1 MLAFLGNLVFLF
13 DEPNL
18 EAQKYFSEQF
28 NSGFFSIFRK
38 TLKPLQAFIKSSTM
52 FFWLLIPIFAIKQ
65 YNQVIKISILY
76 VISASIQAV
85 LSLVQFIVY
94 LVTGF
99 NLFPINRTGLI
110 GENIVTQDAI
120 FNLEQTRIIRVN
132 ALAGEPKHL
141 ALFLCFG
148 LAINVFL
155 LVKYFSLAQKQN
167 IFWITFSCIVQ
178 FAALLLTFS
187 TFGYIT
193 FMIGLFLYIFW
204 VFIDFTA
211 IGLSLI
217 SIFIILFLLLSY
229 DHNYLV
235 GNLANSLIGKIFEL
249 RFLER
254 LNFDDFDQVYLA
266 FIKSNPSYLLV
277 GTGFGNFHL
286 ASFNQASEI
295 LSWRFGIILPK
306 LGIFNILATSGVS
319 GLLVYLFLIFRL
331 LRQLDSVLNSKII
344 NNQYFYYSVK
354 NLIVYMIIS
363 GFFLRLTNLGLLW
376 IGVGFAVI
384 ELHHKALRNTLF
396 KINN

>member
-1 MLAFLGNLVFLF
+1 MF
-13 DEPNL
+13 DNPNL

-28 NSGFFSIFRK
+28 NSGFVSIFRK
-38 TLKPLQAFIKSSTM
+38 NLKPLQAFIKSSTM

-65 YNQVIKISILY
+65 YNQVVKLSVLY
-76 VISASIQAV
+76 VISASIQAI
-85 LSLVQFIVY
+85 LSLVQFLVY
-94 LVTGF
+94 LITGF

-120 FNLEQTRIIRVN
+120 LNLEQTRIIRVN
-132 ALAGEPKHL
+132 ALSGEPKHL

-148 LAINVFL
+148 LAINVFF
-155 LVKYFSLAQKQN
+155 LVKHYSSAQKQN
-167 IFWITFSCIVQ
+167 IFWIIFSCIVQ
-178 FAALLLTFS
+178 FTALLLTFS
-187 TFGYIT
+187 TSGYIT

-211 IGLSLI
+211 IGLILI
-217 SIFIILFLLLSY
+217 SIFIVLLLSFGY
-229 DHNYLV
+229 DSIYFV
-235 GNLANSLIGKIFEL
+235 GNLTDSFVGKIFEL
-249 RFLER
+249 RFIER

-331 LRQLDSVLNSKII
+331 LRKLDSVLRSKI
-344 NNQYFYYSVK
+344 NNKKYFYSSIK

-363 GFFLRLTNLGLLW
+363 GFFLRLTNFGLLW

-384 ELHHKALRNTLF
+384 ELHYKGLRPSFLMREKTSH
-396 KINN
+396 